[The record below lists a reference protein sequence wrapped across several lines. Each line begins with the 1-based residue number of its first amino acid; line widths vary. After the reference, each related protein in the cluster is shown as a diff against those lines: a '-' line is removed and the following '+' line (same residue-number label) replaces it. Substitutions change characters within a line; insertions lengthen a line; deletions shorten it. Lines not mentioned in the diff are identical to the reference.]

1 MMTVRPW
8 GFLVIAKLLAA
19 PAGICGAPAIASARD
34 EPAICVVVPAD
45 ERSSMAWSPSD
56 YKCVEINGCPNNSII
71 IDPDTGAPKG
81 CKASAGGCKGDCT
94 LCSGSPESGTVCQ
107 MMEEN
112 TCSGSGGTISCG
124 KKIKGTCGVGTI
136 GGCACAAAGAP
147 GTETCKI
154 SLCSG

>member
-1 MMTVRPW
+1 MKSVRPW
-8 GFLVIAKLLAA
+8 SLLLIVKSLAVL
-19 PAGICGAPAIASARD
+19 AGACGAPEVAFSQDDSAIY
-34 EPAICVVVPAD
+34 VVVLAD
-45 ERSSMAWSPSD
+45 ERSSTAWSLKNF
-56 YKCVEINGCPNNSII
+56 KCIEINACPSNSFI

-94 LCSGSPESGTVCQ
+94 PCSGSPESGTVCQ
-107 MMEEN
+107 MIEEN